1 MNVARKNQTERIIAM
16 TADQKVR
23 IAHALWVETRAVI
36 ASGVRARNPA
46 WSDEQLAAEVRH
58 LMRNAGA

>member
-1 MNVARKNQTERIIAM
+1 M